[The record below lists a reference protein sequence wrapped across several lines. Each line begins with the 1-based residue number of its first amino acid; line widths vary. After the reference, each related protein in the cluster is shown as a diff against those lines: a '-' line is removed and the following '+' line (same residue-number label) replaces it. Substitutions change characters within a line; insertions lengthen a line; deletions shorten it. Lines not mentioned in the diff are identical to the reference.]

1 MAILSQIGGGT
12 KKTTTTTKPTN
23 NSANKIVNTAKNTSS
38 AYNAATPTYTAPK
51 TATTPKTTAT
61 SKPANTSSAY
71 NAATPTYTPPKTP
84 TPVYT
89 PQTSPYYSPSVNTS
103 KPAATSG
110 SGTGANKPATGTSTV
125 PANNGSSTN
134 NNFAAVM
141 QDLTKPENGA
151 TSESNKIINEA
162 VKNYGVNDLINMG
175 ANGQNMYPIIE
186 EAVNNY
192 NTANNTGSGSTG
204 SGSSGSGSGSSGG
217 SASEP
222 VTYTYDYDASYLE
235 SIRQLLQQQKAD
247 QEKAANE
254 RYLALLGQY
263 GDSYDSQRNAI
274 NLNNAYARRWLNQ
287 MYGGENSGAGL
298 SNQAALMSNMNNNLY
313 NAKKTYEQNK
323 ANALANKY
331 DEMANASSN
340 YASNYNNYVLQ
351 PYNDLTKQAIANDDQ
366 SFLKYLQ
373 NLGY

>member
-1 MAILSQIGGGT
+1 
-12 KKTTTTTKPTN
+12 
-23 NSANKIVNTAKNTSS
+23 
-38 AYNAATPTYTAPK
+38 
-51 TATTPKTTAT
+51 
-61 SKPANTSSAY
+61 
-71 NAATPTYTPPKTP
+71 
-84 TPVYT
+84 
-89 PQTSPYYSPSVNTS
+89 
-103 KPAATSG
+103 
-110 SGTGANKPATGTSTV
+110 
-125 PANNGSSTN
+125 
-134 NNFAAVM
+134 M
-141 QDLTKPENGA
+141 QDLTKPGNGA

-162 VKNYGVNDLINMG
+162 VKGYGVNDLINKG

-192 NTANNTGSGSTG
+192 NTANNTGY
-204 SGSSGSGSGSSGG
+204 GSSGSGSGSSESSTSG
-217 SASEP
+217 P

-235 SIRQLLQQQKAD
+235 SIRQLLEQQKAD